1 MKTLIQKYIVVILA
15 FLLGG
20 MAVWYFSSRSVFEA
34 RKVES
39 TSVIQEKLK
48 TVTKLISVEGHFS
61 EIYDY
66 KESYKYDYFNLFSK
80 KILLRVTAKV
90 SVGYDFNNINI
101 TIDSLTK
108 TVFLNEL
115 PSAEILSI
123 DHDLDYYDI
132 TEGTFNSFTKEE
144 FNLINKNAKAFI
156 AGKSNTAQLI
166 KKAEEEKQDYLSMMD
181 YALRSA
187 GWKLVVKDKTILD

>member
-20 MAVWYFSSRSVFEA
+20 MAVWYFTRSSLLES
-34 RKVES
+34 KKSES
-39 TSVIQEKLK
+39 TTVIQEKLK

-101 TIDSLTK
+101 TIDSLKK

-181 YALRSA
+181 FALRSA